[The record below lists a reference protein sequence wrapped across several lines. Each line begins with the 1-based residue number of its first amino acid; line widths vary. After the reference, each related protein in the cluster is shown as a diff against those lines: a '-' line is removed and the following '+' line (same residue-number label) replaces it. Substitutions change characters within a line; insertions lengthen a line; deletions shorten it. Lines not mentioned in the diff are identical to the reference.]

1 MRTFLLLLIFPAI
14 ASAQLPIKYVDPL
27 IGTGPART
35 ISALRHSES
44 GSEDKG
50 QNFPA
55 VGRPFGM
62 TQWTPETRTT
72 EDKCVSPYYYNDK
85 YITGFRGSHWMSGSC
100 TQDYGSA
107 TLMPFT
113 TGKPDT
119 LRHAPVS
126 KFSHKNEIA
135 SPAYYRLTLDNSGVV
150 AELTGSVRSGMIR
163 FTFPGK
169 SGSYIFIRMNSDRKP
184 VKYWIVKRGMRL

>member
-1 MRTFLLLLIFPAI
+1 MEMMNIIILLFLSLNCL
-14 ASAQLPIKYVDPL
+14 AQQPLRYVNTL
-27 IGTGPART
+27 IGTAPAT
-35 ISALRHSES
+35 TESARIHSEAA
-44 GSEDKG
+44 SEMKG
-50 QNFPA
+50 QTFPA

-107 TLMPFT
+107 TLMPFV

-119 LRHAPVS
+119 LKKIPAS
-126 KFSHKNEIA
+126 KFNHKNESA
-135 SPAYYRLTLDNSGVV
+135 
-150 AELTGSVRSGMIR
+150 
-163 FTFPGK
+163 
-169 SGSYIFIRMNSDRKP
+169 
-184 VKYWIVKRGMRL
+184 